1 MQISWGNV
9 QIQIGILVSL
19 VTLLVTLGKFLY
31 KCVTI
36 ENIDKVFFSKEK
48 QWSISLGRRILVIL
62 WYSIAFFAIGF
73 CNPNEKLAS
82 RTVIY
87 IVLIVLIILLIIRI
101 YLKIAQNN
109 GKTKKFLKLEEKW
122 RFIISFSLYYVV
134 LFICEVIIENSVY
147 ATRPN
152 IHFLGRIV
160 FSIILSVCFFE
171 ICVDFLLNI
180 EKIINR
186 TMVYIEHEQYGTLIL
201 LYAVDKNTML
211 CKVDGEEE
219 TYVRVLKEDLTNV
232 KIHVKTE
239 KLQ

>member
-1 MQISWGNV
+1 M
-9 QIQIGILVSL
+9 
-19 VTLLVTLGKFLY
+19 
-31 KCVTI
+31 
-36 ENIDKVFFSKEK
+36 
-48 QWSISLGRRILVIL
+48 
-62 WYSIAFFAIGF
+62 
-73 CNPNEKLAS
+73 
-82 RTVIY
+82 
-87 IVLIVLIILLIIRI
+87 
-101 YLKIAQNN
+101 KIAQNN